1 MLLNVGDLVKMRK
14 AHPCGSDQ
22 WTITYVGADIK
33 MKCAGCGRIV
43 MLDRPTFE
51 KRIKKVVAPA
61 EPEA

>member
-22 WTITYVGADIK
+22 WTITSVGADIK

-51 KRIKKVVAPA
+51 KRIKKVLTPAAP
-61 EPEA
+61 ET